1 MRDVGHRPWP
11 LPRRPWVMSQQWSR
25 LLFLHWRLAPE
36 AIRARVPSVLELDLF
51 DGAAWVSMT
60 PFLITRA
67 RPRGFPS
74 LPGLSAFPELNCR
87 TYVRLNGRP
96 GVYFFSLDA
105 GSRIAVEGARRF
117 YHLPYFNARMRVAER
132 PAGGTEYESV
142 RTDRRGPAAVFK
154 ASYGAAGPLEAPG
167 AGTVDR
173 WLVERYC
180 LYAVEHDGGV
190 TRTEIH
196 HLQWQLG
203 EAWCTLGENTVPQA
217 ASLGELGDPDLVA
230 LTAPL
235 DVAVWWPERVE
246 KARP

>member
-1 MRDVGHRPWP
+1 
-11 LPRRPWVMSQQWSR
+11 MSQRWSR

-36 AIRARVPSVLELDLF
+36 AIRARVPSALELDLF

-74 LPGLSAFPELNCR
+74 LPGLSTFPELNCR
-87 TYVRLNGRP
+87 TYVRLHGRP

-105 GSRIAVEGARRF
+105 GSRIAVEAARRF
-117 YHLPYFNARMRVAER
+117 YHLPYFNADMSVRVR
-132 PAGGTEYESV
+132 GDGGTEYDSA
-142 RTDRRGPAAVFK
+142 RTDGRAPGAVFR
-154 ASYGAAGPLEAPG
+154 ASYGQTGSLELPRPG
-167 AGTVDR
+167 TLDR

-180 LYAVEHDGGV
+180 LFAVNGAGRA

-196 HLQWQLG
+196 HRPWQLG
-203 EAWCTLGENTVPQA
+203 KAWWEVRENTVPA
-217 ASLGELGDPDLVA
+217 AAGLGDLGKPERAV

-246 KARP
+246 NGRGGD